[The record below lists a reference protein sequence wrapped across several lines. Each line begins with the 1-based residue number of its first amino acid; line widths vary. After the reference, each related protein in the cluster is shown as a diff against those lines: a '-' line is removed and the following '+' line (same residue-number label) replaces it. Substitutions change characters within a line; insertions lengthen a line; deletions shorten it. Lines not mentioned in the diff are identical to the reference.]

1 MAKKQKENRFTQR
14 ASWLLWGLLAG
25 LLMVLASAFVKTWQT
40 GQALKAELATLEP
53 MVTAAMAEQATLE
66 AELAYVQ
73 SDAYVEEWSLTQAR
87 MTRSGETLVI
97 PVIASPMPT
106 PTVTPTP
113 EPAQRAAPT
122 VSPRDTPFW
131 SRWWQALV
139 GE

>member
-1 MAKKQKENRFTQR
+1 MAKKEKQNRFTQR

-25 LLMVLASAFVKTWQT
+25 LLMVLASAFAKTWQT

-66 AELAYVQ
+66 AELDYVQ
-73 SDAYVEEWSLTQAR
+73 SDAYVEEWSLTEAR

-97 PVIASPMPT
+97 PVIASPTPT
-106 PTVTPTP
+106 PTATPTP
-113 EPAQRAAPT
+113 EPSAAPT
-122 VSPRDTPFW
+122 VAPTAAPFW
-131 SRWWQALV
+131 ARWWQALV

>member
-1 MAKKQKENRFTQR
+1 MSKKQNQNRFTQR

-25 LLMVLASAFVKTWQT
+25 LLMVLASAFANTWQT

-73 SDAYVEEWSLTQAR
+73 SDAYVEEWSLTKAR

-97 PVIASPMPT
+97 PVMMSPT
-106 PTVTPTP
+106 PTPTPTP
-113 EPAQRAAPT
+113 TPVSTPT
-122 VSPRDTPFW
+122 TTPPPSPFW
-131 SRWWQALV
+131 VRWWQALV
-139 GE
+139 GN